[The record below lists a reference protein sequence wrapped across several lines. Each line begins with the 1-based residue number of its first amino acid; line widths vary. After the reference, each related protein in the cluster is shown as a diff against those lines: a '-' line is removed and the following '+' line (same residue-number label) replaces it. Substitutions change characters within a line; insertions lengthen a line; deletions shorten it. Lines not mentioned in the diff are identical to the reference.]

1 MKLADSRSLA
11 GPAKLLYNAETNS
24 PKPRKPRL
32 AGRILSAANTLTGL
46 GTAAAGKSAGRVH
59 SQTTQERAHRCLLD
73 DQKINLIANWICR
86 SGIVVLVSKPA
97 EPLSVPSDK
106 KMSLLS
112 GTVGGAKLGWFMMLN
127 ISTRNCTLKFSEIR
141 LMLLFL
147 KTEKSKL
154 VMPGPIKM
162 LRPALPRRLKHCR
175 LGGVAVRSPP

>member
-59 SQTTQERAHRCLLD
+59 SQTDQERAYRCLLN

-86 SGIVVLVSKPA
+86 SGIVVLTNAPA
-97 EPLSVPSDK
+97 VPPLPKAGESEVPVASNMSVLPSP
-106 KMSLLS
+106 
-112 GTVGGAKLGWFMMLN
+112 GPGGAKL
-127 ISTRNCTLKFSEIR
+127 
-141 LMLLFL
+141 
-147 KTEKSKL
+147 
-154 VMPGPIKM
+154 
-162 LRPALPRRLKHCR
+162 A
-175 LGGVAVRSPP
+175 

>member
-1 MKLADSRSLA
+1 
-11 GPAKLLYNAETNS
+11 
-24 PKPRKPRL
+24 
-32 AGRILSAANTLTGL
+32 
-46 GTAAAGKSAGRVH
+46 
-59 SQTTQERAHRCLLD
+59 
-73 DQKINLIANWICR
+73 
-86 SGIVVLVSKPA
+86 
-97 EPLSVPSDK
+97 
-106 KMSLLS
+106 MSLLS

-175 LGGVAVRSPP
+175 LGGVAVRSPPCQLFAVKNAASGAVGMAKHSVLIYLFRFPGFVRVLHPGPPSLFGNAQSSLF